1 MQEASFYEKLDKAGV
16 HCFLCAQHCRIEP
29 EERGKCGVRENRDG
43 TLWSLVYGR
52 PVAQHVDPI
61 EKKPLYHF
69 YPGTLSYSIGTEGC
83 NLGCLFCQNAD
94 IAHGPKT
101 YQRISGNEAPPE
113 DVVIG
118 AQRSGCSSI
127 AYTYTE
133 PVIFLE
139 YALDVA
145 RRAQAAK
152 LANVFVTNG
161 FMTRQALEAAAPF
174 LDAANVDLKAF
185 TEDFYRERCGAR
197 LKPVLS
203 TIEGLKKR
211 DVWVEVTTLIIPG
224 LNDSRQEL
232 RQLADFLASVDADM
246 PWHVSAFHPSYR
258 MQDRPPTPAD
268 TLHAAR
274 SIGLEAGLRYVYVGN
289 IPSPEGRNT
298 YCSSC
303 GALLIDRSGFSAR
316 ARELR
321 QGACSRCGT
330 SLPGVGLHL
339 AP

>member
-1 MQEASFYEKLDKAGV
+1 MREASFYKKLDETRV

-29 EERGKCGVRENRDG
+29 GDRGKCGVRENRDG
-43 TLWSLVYGR
+43 TLWSLVYGK
-52 PVAQHVDPI
+52 PIAQHVDPI
-61 EKKPLYHF
+61 EKKPLYHVF
-69 YPGTLSYSIGTEGC
+69 PGTLSYSIGTAGC
-83 NLGCLFCQNAD
+83 NLSCLFCQNAD

-101 YQRISGNEAPPE
+101 NRGISGGEAQPDE
-113 DVVIG
+113 VVSG
-118 AQRSGCSSI
+118 ANDSGCTSI

-133 PVIFLE
+133 PVIFME

-145 RRAQAAK
+145 RRAKAAN

-161 FMTRQALEAAAPF
+161 YTTRRALDEAAPL
-174 LDAANVDLKAF
+174 LDAANVDLKGF
-185 TEDFYRERCGAR
+185 TDDFYRERCGAR
-197 LKPVLS
+197 LKPVLW
-203 TIEGLKKR
+203 TIEELRRRG
-211 DVWVEVTTLIIPG
+211 VWVEVTTLIIPG

-232 RQLADFLASVDADM
+232 RQLADFLVSVDSDM

-258 MQDRPPTPAD
+258 MLDRPPTPAD
-268 TLHAAR
+268 TLHTAR

-303 GALLIDRSGFSAR
+303 GALLIDRSGFSSKT
-316 ARELR
+316 REMR
-321 QGACSRCGT
+321 RGACSRCNT
-330 SLPGVGLHL
+330 VLPGVGLDV